1 MDLNEAKQI
10 LKNAGYTIL
19 KETAIGDDG
28 EHRIAFSPKTVKI
41 GDQVWMAENLD
52 IDDGGEGIRHND
64 GHTYYTWD
72 AAMRVASTLDGWHLP
87 TKAEFEKLLR
97 YCGGWK
103 NAGPKLKSVHGWAD
117 GGNGTDY
124 YRFTAIP
131 AGEYPAPRWMDKG
144 STASFWSSSDSDEN
158 YSYAMEIV
166 AHGDNVFI
174 GRNDNDDGF
183 SVRLLKGDSPIKR
196 GKANGTPVIY
206 KYAFWSSL
214 SRSDDLWNYVDGVE
228 ARLNAWGQDNGFA
241 ITVSTDSDSDDA
253 YVIKLIIKG
262 LGNGDNEVLAKFF
275 AQEKTKAPS
284 WVDYGLGGLQMMRA

>member
-1 MDLNEAKQI
+1 MDLNEAKRI

-19 KETAIGDDG
+19 KETAVGDDS
-28 EHRIAFSPKTVKI
+28 ERRIAFSPKTVKI
-41 GDQVWMAENLD
+41 GDQVWTAENLD

-72 AAMRVASTLDGWHLP
+72 AAMRVASTLEGWHLP

-103 NAGPKLKSVHGWAD
+103 NAGPKLRSAHGWAD
-117 GGNGTDY
+117 DRNGSDY

-131 AGEYPAPRWMDKG
+131 AGEYPAPEWMDKG
-144 STASFWSSSDSDEN
+144 STAYFWSSSEAGEN
-158 YSYAMEIV
+158 YSYAMNIPACTV
-166 AHGDNVFI
+166 SVFI
-174 GRNDNDDGF
+174 MRNDNDDGL
-183 SVRLLKGDSPIKR
+183 SIRLLKGDSRVKMRKP
-196 GKANGTPVIY
+196 NGTPVIY

-214 SRSDDLWNYVDGVE
+214 SRSDDLWSYVEGVE

-262 LGNGDNEVLAKFF
+262 LSDGDNEALTKFF

-284 WVDYGLGGLQMMRA
+284 WVDYGLGGLRMIRV